1 LSFFP
6 NYGGC
11 GNIRIRFF
19 VVGVRMERPGFALA
33 GRRGGC
39 FHMIR
44 ALMSMMPN
52 AIPHCEKL
60 QHFVYLK
67 LENKVIV

>member
-1 LSFFP
+1 MIAASAFLLKSWE
-6 NYGGC
+6 
-11 GNIRIRFF
+11 IR
-19 VVGVRMERPGFALA
+19 
-33 GRRGGC
+33 
-39 FHMIR
+39 
-44 ALMSMMPN
+44 MMPN

>member
-1 LSFFP
+1 
-6 NYGGC
+6 
-11 GNIRIRFF
+11 
-19 VVGVRMERPGFALA
+19 
-33 GRRGGC
+33 
-39 FHMIR
+39 MIR
-44 ALMSMMPN
+44 ALMPMMPN